1 MPDTLSLPVLPLREA
16 VIFPGVSSPI
26 GAGRPGT
33 LRAIQ
38 AAVAAPD
45 RLIFAASA
53 ESMAF
58 AMAHELMHFKRR
70 DYLVCLLLLLLLRC

>member
-1 MPDTLSLPVLPLREA
+1 MPETLTLPVLPLREA

-38 AAVAAPD
+38 AAVSSAE
-45 RLIFAASA
+45 RLIFAVCQRENREIGRASCR
-53 ESMAF
+53 E
-58 AMAHELMHFKRR
+58 R
-70 DYLVCLLLLLLLRC
+70 V